1 MGCAR
6 SVLGTGCAVMA
17 RGSCTRYIAALLLLL
32 LSSATAARG
41 GNRGGLSA
49 LTGTLPHFLQE
60 PDDAYIVKSN
70 PIKLRCRARPALQI
84 FFKCNG
90 EWVHQNQHTS
100 VEHTDLGTGLKIR
113 EVMINVSR
121 QQVEDF
127 HGPEDYWCLCVAWS
141 HLGTSKSRKATVRIA
156 YLRKNFEQE
165 PQGKEVPIKGM
176 IVLHCRP
183 PEGVPPAEV
192 EWLKNDEPISTLDDV
207 NIDTRADHNLIINEA
222 RLSDSGNYTCLA
234 SNIVA
239 RRRSASAT
247 VIVYV
252 NGGWS
257 SWTDWSD
264 CSVRCGRGIQRRSRT
279 CTNPAPLN
287 GGAFCEGMSVQ
298 KSTCSSPCPVDG
310 GWASWSDWSL
320 CSSEC
325 ERQRGRECT
334 DPEPKHGGRLC
345 DGAALDTENCTGDL
359 CTQATEVEG
368 NNDIALYSGLAA
380 GLVTVVLLVV
390 AVALYRRSQ
399 SEYGVDVIDSSALTG
414 GFQSFSFKST
424 RQGNPL
430 LMNSSMPPDLTMSR
444 TFTSPICFPDS
455 MDKDLMSEPSLF
467 DPLPD
472 VKVKVHSSF
481 MVSLGVSE
489 RAEYHPKAPPQ
500 TFPRGMVQDLGSRGG
515 TLGGRGRGLLSPNLG
530 FIPRTANTGKP
541 LLRTSGLFGHGGG
554 RLVLPNTGV
563 SLLVPH
569 GAIAEDTSWE
579 MYMSINQEDTCVLS
593 EETQEVLLGPEVSYG
608 PPGLDL
614 SCPVAMTIAHCAD
627 MSSDD
632 WSVKLR
638 RQTREDGWEDVMSVE
653 GESASCYCLLE
664 PQCCHLLVDRP
675 GRYALVG
682 EPLSEAAGKRLRL
695 AVFGSLEANAL
706 TYDLRVYCVD
716 DTPHAFQEVVWLE
729 RGQGG
734 RLLEEPKTLLFK
746 GNSFSLQ
753 ISIQD
758 VPQFLWSIKPFT
770 TCQEFGF
777 SQVWGSNQSPLQC
790 AFTLER
796 FSQAANQL
804 SCKISVRQVKG
815 QEQILQVYTTVAESH
830 KEVVPFFAQS
840 DCTITSQAGARAF
853 KIPLSIRQRIC
864 ATFDMANA
872 KGKDWQLLA
881 QKLRIDRNLGYFAS
895 QKSPSAV
902 ILCLWEAQHQDQGDL
917 DSLASALEEIGRVH
931 SKHPCM
937 PATLDHPR
945 HLTIMGNMNNPKAS
959 TMTGALGQSKH
970 LAIMGTLN
978 QPNHLPNP
986 VTLNHSKHT
995 SGMGAP
1001 DHASTLDQS
1010 NHSANLATLDH
1021 SKQLA
1026 ISGMLDQCKHSANMS
1041 TLDHPKQL
1049 AVAGSMDQYIHSANM
1064 DTLDHSRRLTMTGA
1078 LDQSKHSV
1086 NPLTLN
1092 NSQHLAN
1099 TGTLDHPKE
1108 LTIAGTL
1115 DQAKQP
1121 ANTGSLDPPKQLNIA
1136 SPLDQ
1141 SIQSA
1146 NLSMFDHPKQLTF
1159 ADTSNMSN
1167 MSTLDVPKQLTIAG
1181 TLESKNPDIL
1191 NLDPSIHPSIMP
1203 TVDCSKHPAT
1213 SGTLDISRSPP
1224 SNATL
1229 GRYSDDLDSDHT

>member
-1 MGCAR
+1 
-6 SVLGTGCAVMA
+6 
-17 RGSCTRYIAALLLLL
+17 
-32 LSSATAARG
+32 
-41 GNRGGLSA
+41 LSA

-100 VEHTDLGTGLKIR
+100 VEHIDLGTGLKIR

-192 EWLKNDEPISTLDDV
+192 EWLKNDEPISTVDDG
-207 NIDTRADHNLIINEA
+207 NIDTRADHNLIISEA

-247 VIVYV
+247 VIVYGECLRGFSV
-252 NGGWS
+252 NQLSCEDKSG
-257 SWTDWSD
+257 
-264 CSVRCGRGIQRRSRT
+264 
-279 CTNPAPLN
+279 LN
-287 GGAFCEGMSVQ
+287 GRECLCMCVCVCVCVC
-298 KSTCSSPCPVDG
+298 TVDG
-310 GWASWSDWSL
+310 GWSGWTEWSV

-359 CTQATEVEG
+359 CTQGESN

-390 AVALYRRSQ
+390 AGALYRRSQ

-414 GFQSFSFKST
+414 GFQSFSFKSA

-455 MDKDLMSEPSLF
+455 MDKDLMSEQSLF

-472 VKVKVHSSF
+472 IKVKVHSSF

-489 RAEYHPKAPPQ
+489 RAEYHPKVPPQ
-500 TFPRGMVQDLGSRGG
+500 TFPRGMVQDLGGRGG

-530 FIPRTANTGKP
+530 FTPRTANSDKP
-541 LLRTSGLFGHGGG
+541 FLRTSGLFGHGGG

-569 GAIAEDTSWE
+569 GAIAEDTSCE
-579 MYMSINQEDTCVLS
+579 LHMSINQEDTCVLS
-593 EETQEVLLGPEVSYG
+593 EDSQEVLLGPEVSYG

-614 SCPVAMTIAHCAD
+614 SCPVAMTITHCAD

-632 WSVKLR
+632 WSMKLR
-638 RQTREDGWEDVMSVE
+638 RQTQEDSWEDVMSVE

-675 GRYALVG
+675 GRYTLVG

-695 AVFGSLEANAL
+695 AVFGNLEADAL
-706 TYDLRVYCVD
+706 TYSLRVYCVD
-716 DTPHAFQEVVWLE
+716 DTPYAFQEVVWLE

-746 GNSFSLQ
+746 ANCFSLQ

-796 FSQAANQL
+796 FSQATNQL
-804 SCKISVRQVKG
+804 SCKISIRQVKG
-815 QEQILQVYTTVAESH
+815 QEQILQVYTTVGESQ

-840 DCTITSQAGARAF
+840 DCTITSQTGARAF

-864 ATFDMANA
+864 ATFDTANA

-881 QKLRIDRNLGYFAS
+881 QKLQIDRNLGYFAR

-902 ILCLWEAQHQDQGDL
+902 ILCLWEAQHQDRGDL

-931 SKHPCM
+931 SKHPCL
-937 PATLDHPR
+937 PARLAFIQNQNIRRRHSSGFGCSSGSTERLVEFRHSGIVDPRSKSNTLR
-945 HLTIMGNMNNPKAS
+945 
-959 TMTGALGQSKH
+959 
-970 LAIMGTLN
+970 
-978 QPNHLPNP
+978 
-986 VTLNHSKHT
+986 
-995 SGMGAP
+995 
-1001 DHASTLDQS
+1001 
-1010 NHSANLATLDH
+1010 
-1021 SKQLA
+1021 
-1026 ISGMLDQCKHSANMS
+1026 
-1041 TLDHPKQL
+1041 
-1049 AVAGSMDQYIHSANM
+1049 
-1064 DTLDHSRRLTMTGA
+1064 
-1078 LDQSKHSV
+1078 
-1086 NPLTLN
+1086 
-1092 NSQHLAN
+1092 
-1099 TGTLDHPKE
+1099 
-1108 LTIAGTL
+1108 
-1115 DQAKQP
+1115 
-1121 ANTGSLDPPKQLNIA
+1121 
-1136 SPLDQ
+1136 
-1141 SIQSA
+1141 
-1146 NLSMFDHPKQLTF
+1146 
-1159 ADTSNMSN
+1159 
-1167 MSTLDVPKQLTIAG
+1167 
-1181 TLESKNPDIL
+1181 
-1191 NLDPSIHPSIMP
+1191 
-1203 TVDCSKHPAT
+1203 
-1213 SGTLDISRSPP
+1213 
-1224 SNATL
+1224 
-1229 GRYSDDLDSDHT
+1229 

>member
-1 MGCAR
+1 
-6 SVLGTGCAVMA
+6 
-17 RGSCTRYIAALLLLL
+17 
-32 LSSATAARG
+32 
-41 GNRGGLSA
+41 LSA

-100 VEHTDLGTGLKIR
+100 VEHIDLGTGLKIR

-192 EWLKNDEPISTLDDV
+192 EWLKNDEPISTVDDG
-207 NIDTRADHNLIINEA
+207 NIDTRADHNLIISEA

-247 VIVYV
+247 VIVYGECLRGFSV
-252 NGGWS
+252 NQLSCEDKSG
-257 SWTDWSD
+257 
-264 CSVRCGRGIQRRSRT
+264 
-279 CTNPAPLN
+279 LN
-287 GGAFCEGMSVQ
+287 GRECLCMCVCVCVCVC
-298 KSTCSSPCPVDG
+298 TVDG
-310 GWASWSDWSL
+310 GWSGWTEWSV

-359 CTQATEVEG
+359 CTQDKKLLHDMKS

-390 AVALYRRSQ
+390 AGALYRRSQ

-414 GFQSFSFKST
+414 GFQSFSFKSA

-455 MDKDLMSEPSLF
+455 MDKDLMSEQSLF

-472 VKVKVHSSF
+472 IKVKVHSSF

-489 RAEYHPKAPPQ
+489 RAEYHPKVPPQ
-500 TFPRGMVQDLGSRGG
+500 TFPRGMVQDLGGRGG

-530 FIPRTANTGKP
+530 FTPRTANSDKP
-541 LLRTSGLFGHGGG
+541 FLRTSGLFGHGGG

-569 GAIAEDTSWE
+569 GAIAEDTSCE
-579 MYMSINQEDTCVLS
+579 LHMSINQEDTCVLS
-593 EETQEVLLGPEVSYG
+593 EDSQEVLLGPEVSYG

-614 SCPVAMTIAHCAD
+614 SCPVAMTITHCAD

-632 WSVKLR
+632 WSMKLR
-638 RQTREDGWEDVMSVE
+638 RQTQEDSWEDVMSVE

-675 GRYALVG
+675 GRYTLVG

-695 AVFGSLEANAL
+695 AVFGNLEADAL
-706 TYDLRVYCVD
+706 TYSLRVYCVD
-716 DTPHAFQEVVWLE
+716 DTPYAFQEVVWLE

-746 GNSFSLQ
+746 ANCFSLQ

-796 FSQAANQL
+796 FSQATNQL
-804 SCKISVRQVKG
+804 SCKISIRQVKG
-815 QEQILQVYTTVAESH
+815 QEQILQVYTTVGESQ

-840 DCTITSQAGARAF
+840 DCTITSQTGARAF

-864 ATFDMANA
+864 ATFDTANA

-881 QKLRIDRNLGYFAS
+881 QKLQIDRNLGYFAR

-902 ILCLWEAQHQDQGDL
+902 ILCLWEAQHQDRGDL

-931 SKHPCM
+931 SKHPCL
-937 PATLDHPR
+937 PARLAFIQNQNIRRRHSSGFGCSSGSTERLVEFRHSGIVDPRSKSNTLR
-945 HLTIMGNMNNPKAS
+945 
-959 TMTGALGQSKH
+959 
-970 LAIMGTLN
+970 
-978 QPNHLPNP
+978 
-986 VTLNHSKHT
+986 
-995 SGMGAP
+995 
-1001 DHASTLDQS
+1001 
-1010 NHSANLATLDH
+1010 
-1021 SKQLA
+1021 
-1026 ISGMLDQCKHSANMS
+1026 
-1041 TLDHPKQL
+1041 
-1049 AVAGSMDQYIHSANM
+1049 
-1064 DTLDHSRRLTMTGA
+1064 
-1078 LDQSKHSV
+1078 
-1086 NPLTLN
+1086 
-1092 NSQHLAN
+1092 
-1099 TGTLDHPKE
+1099 
-1108 LTIAGTL
+1108 
-1115 DQAKQP
+1115 
-1121 ANTGSLDPPKQLNIA
+1121 
-1136 SPLDQ
+1136 
-1141 SIQSA
+1141 
-1146 NLSMFDHPKQLTF
+1146 
-1159 ADTSNMSN
+1159 
-1167 MSTLDVPKQLTIAG
+1167 
-1181 TLESKNPDIL
+1181 
-1191 NLDPSIHPSIMP
+1191 
-1203 TVDCSKHPAT
+1203 
-1213 SGTLDISRSPP
+1213 
-1224 SNATL
+1224 
-1229 GRYSDDLDSDHT
+1229 

>member
-6 SVLGTGCAVMA
+6 SVPGTGCAVMA
-17 RGSCTRYIAALLLLL
+17 RGSCTRSVAALLLLKLMLL

-192 EWLKNDEPISTLDDV
+192 EWLKNDEPISTVDDG
-207 NIDTRADHNLIINEA
+207 NIDTRADHNLIISEA

-298 KSTCSSPCPVDG
+298 KSTCTSPCPVDG
-310 GWASWSDWSL
+310 GWSGWTEWSV

-359 CTQATEVEG
+359 CTQATEVES

-390 AVALYRRSQ
+390 AGALYRRSQ

-414 GFQSFSFKST
+414 GFQSFSFKSA

-430 LMNSSMPPDLTMSR
+430 LINSSMPPDLTMSR

-455 MDKDLMSEPSLF
+455 MDKDLMSEQSLF

-489 RAEYHPKAPPQ
+489 RAEYHPKVPPQ
-500 TFPRGMVQDLGSRGG
+500 TFPRGMVQDLGGRGG

-530 FIPRTANTGKP
+530 FTPRTANSDKP
-541 LLRTSGLFGHGGG
+541 FLRTSGLFGHGGG

-569 GAIAEDTSWE
+569 GAIAEDTSCE
-579 MYMSINQEDTCVLS
+579 LHMSINQEDTCVLS
-593 EETQEVLLGPEVSYG
+593 EDSQEVLLGPEVSYG

-632 WSVKLR
+632 WSMKLR
-638 RQTREDGWEDVMSVE
+638 RQTQEDSWEDVMSVE

-675 GRYALVG
+675 GRYTLVG

-695 AVFGSLEANAL
+695 AVFGNLEADAL
-706 TYDLRVYCVD
+706 TYSLRVYCVD
-716 DTPHAFQEVVWLE
+716 DTPYAFQEVVWLE

-746 GNSFSLQ
+746 ANCFSLQ

-796 FSQAANQL
+796 FSQATNQL
-804 SCKISVRQVKG
+804 SCKISIRQVKG
-815 QEQILQVYTTVAESH
+815 QEQILQVYTTVGESQ

-840 DCTITSQAGARAF
+840 DCTITSQTGARAF

-864 ATFDMANA
+864 ATFDTANA

-881 QKLRIDRNLGYFAS
+881 QKLQIDRNLGYFAR

-902 ILCLWEAQHQDQGDL
+902 ILCLWEAQHQDRGDL

-931 SKHPCM
+931 SKHPCL

-945 HLTIMGNMNNPKAS
+945 HPPTIIMGNLNNPRAS
-959 TMTGALGQSKH
+959 TMSCALSQSKH
-970 LAIMGTLN
+970 LAIMDCLN
-978 QPNHLPNP
+978 QPSHLPNP
-986 VTLNHSKHT
+986 VTLNHSNNT
-995 SGMGAP
+995 SSMGML
-1001 DHASTLDQS
+1001 DSSKQLTIASTFDQS
-1010 NHSANLATLDH
+1010 NH

-1026 ISGMLDQCKHSANMS
+1026 ITGMLDQ
-1041 TLDHPKQL
+1041 PKQL
-1049 AVAGSMDQYIHSANM
+1049 TIGGTTDQYIHSANM
-1064 DTLDHSRRLTMTGA
+1064 DTLDHSKQLAVTGA
-1078 LDQSKHSV
+1078 LMDQPKHLV
-1086 NPLTLN
+1086 NPHTLSN
-1092 NSQHLAN
+1092 PKHLAS
-1099 TGTLDHPKE
+1099 TGTLDHSKE
-1108 LTIAGTL
+1108 LVIAGTL
-1115 DQAKQP
+1115 DHSLSNPKQP
-1121 ANTGSLDPPKQLNIA
+1121 ANTGSLDQHSKQLNIG
-1136 SPLDQ
+1136 SPMEHPKH
-1141 SIQSA
+1141 S
-1146 NLSMFDHPKQLTF
+1146 PKQLTF
-1159 ADTSNMSN
+1159 ADT
-1167 MSTLDVPKQLTIAG
+1167 
-1181 TLESKNPDIL
+1181 LESKNSDIL
-1191 NLDPSIHPSIMP
+1191 TLDQSIYPAIMP
-1203 TVDCSKHPAT
+1203 TLDCSKHSTP
-1213 SGTLDISRSPP
+1213 SGT
-1224 SNATL
+1224 SNTLPTL
-1229 GRYSDDLDSDHT
+1229 GHYNDDLDSDHT

>member
-1 MGCAR
+1 
-6 SVLGTGCAVMA
+6 MA
-17 RGSCTRYIAALLLLL
+17 RGFCARYSTVAALLALLAL
-32 LSSATAARG
+32 LPGSTTAARG
-41 GNRGGLSA
+41 GNRDGLSA

-165 PQGKEVPIKGM
+165 PQGREVPIKGM

-207 NIDTRADHNLIINEA
+207 NIDTRADHNLIISEA

-239 RRRSASAT
+239 RRRSAPAT
-247 VIVYV
+247 VIVFV

-264 CSVRCGRGIQRRSRT
+264 CSVRCGRGVQRRSRT

-287 GGAFCEGMSVQ
+287 GGAFCDGMSVQ

-310 GWASWSDWSL
+310 GWANWSEWSV
-320 CSSEC
+320 CSAEC
-325 ERQRGRECT
+325 EKQRGRECT

-345 DGAALDTENCTGDL
+345 DGAALETDNCTGDL
-359 CTQATEVEG
+359 CTQAEVEG
-368 NNDIALYSGLAA
+368 NNDIALYAGLAA
-380 GLVTVVLLVV
+380 GVVTVVLLVI
-390 AVALYRRSQ
+390 AVMLYRRSQ

-444 TFTSPICFPDS
+444 TYTSPICFPDS
-455 MDKDLMSEPSLF
+455 MDKELMSEPSLF

-500 TFPRGMVQDLGSRGG
+500 TFPRGVVQDLAGRGG
-515 TLGGRGRGLLSPNLG
+515 MLGGRGNSLLGPSLG
-530 FIPRTANTGKP
+530 FQPRTSAEKP
-541 LLRTSGLFGHGGG
+541 LLRTTGLFGHGGG
-554 RLVLPNTGV
+554 RLVLPNTGA

-569 GAIAEDTSWE
+569 GAIAENTSWE
-579 MYMSINQEDTCVLS
+579 MHMKES
-593 EETQEVLLGPEVSYG
+593 QEVLLGPEVSYG

-614 SCPVAMTIAHCAD
+614 SCPVALTIAHCAD
-627 MSSDD
+627 VSSDD
-632 WSVKLR
+632 WSIKLR
-638 RQTREDGWEDVMSVE
+638 RQTQDSWEDVMSVD
-653 GESASCYCLLE
+653 GECASCYCLLE

-675 GRYALVG
+675 GCYALVG
-682 EPLSEAAGKRLRL
+682 EPLSEAAVKRLRL
-695 AVFGSLEANAL
+695 AVFGSLEADAL
-706 TYDLRVYCVD
+706 TYSLRVYCVD

-734 RLLEEPKTLLFK
+734 RLLEEPKTLLFR

-758 VPQFLWSIKPFT
+758 IPQFLWSIKPFT

-796 FSQAANQL
+796 FSHAANQL

-815 QEQILQVYTTVAESH
+815 QELILQVYTTVAEVCPH
-830 KEVVPFFAQS
+830 TGHIS
-840 DCTITSQAGARAF
+840 DCTITSQTGARAF

-864 ATFDMANA
+864 ATFDTANA

-881 QKLRIDRNLGYFAS
+881 QKLHIDRNLVYFA
-895 QKSPSAV
+895 QQTSPSAV
-902 ILCLWEAQHQDQGDL
+902 ILSLWEAQHQDRGDL

-931 SKHPCM
+931 SKLPGVGDYEQ
-937 PATLDHPR
+937 TS
-945 HLTIMGNMNNPKAS
+945 PKALRACPS
-959 TMTGALGQSKH
+959 KVGRLEDEWRHKRGA
-970 LAIMGTLN
+970 
-978 QPNHLPNP
+978 
-986 VTLNHSKHT
+986 V
-995 SGMGAP
+995 
-1001 DHASTLDQS
+1001 LD
-1010 NHSANLATLDH
+1010 
-1021 SKQLA
+1021 
-1026 ISGMLDQCKHSANMS
+1026 
-1041 TLDHPKQL
+1041 
-1049 AVAGSMDQYIHSANM
+1049 Y
-1064 DTLDHSRRLTMTGA
+1064 
-1078 LDQSKHSV
+1078 
-1086 NPLTLN
+1086 
-1092 NSQHLAN
+1092 
-1099 TGTLDHPKE
+1099 
-1108 LTIAGTL
+1108 
-1115 DQAKQP
+1115 
-1121 ANTGSLDPPKQLNIA
+1121 
-1136 SPLDQ
+1136 
-1141 SIQSA
+1141 
-1146 NLSMFDHPKQLTF
+1146 
-1159 ADTSNMSN
+1159 
-1167 MSTLDVPKQLTIAG
+1167 
-1181 TLESKNPDIL
+1181 
-1191 NLDPSIHPSIMP
+1191 
-1203 TVDCSKHPAT
+1203 
-1213 SGTLDISRSPP
+1213 
-1224 SNATL
+1224 
-1229 GRYSDDLDSDHT
+1229 

>member
-1 MGCAR
+1 
-6 SVLGTGCAVMA
+6 
-17 RGSCTRYIAALLLLL
+17 
-32 LSSATAARG
+32 
-41 GNRGGLSA
+41 LSA

-100 VEHTDLGTGLKIR
+100 VEHIDLGTGLKIR

-192 EWLKNDEPISTLDDV
+192 EWLKNDEPISTVDDG
-207 NIDTRADHNLIINEA
+207 NIDTRADHNLIISEA

-252 NGGWS
+252 DGGWS
-257 SWTDWSD
+257 GWTEWS
-264 CSVRCGRGIQRRSRT
+264 V
-279 CTNPAPLN
+279 
-287 GGAFCEGMSVQ
+287 
-298 KSTCSSPCPVDG
+298 
-310 GWASWSDWSL
+310 

-359 CTQATEVEG
+359 CTQGESN

-390 AVALYRRSQ
+390 AGALYRRSQ

-414 GFQSFSFKST
+414 GFQSFSFKSA

-455 MDKDLMSEPSLF
+455 MDKDLMSEQSLF

-472 VKVKVHSSF
+472 IKVKVHSSF

-489 RAEYHPKAPPQ
+489 RAEYHPKVPPQ
-500 TFPRGMVQDLGSRGG
+500 TFPRGMVQDLGGRGG

-530 FIPRTANTGKP
+530 FTPRTANSDKP
-541 LLRTSGLFGHGGG
+541 FLRTSGLFGHGGG

-569 GAIAEDTSWE
+569 GAIAEDTSCE
-579 MYMSINQEDTCVLS
+579 LHMSINQEDTCVLS
-593 EETQEVLLGPEVSYG
+593 EDSQEVLLGPEVSYG

-614 SCPVAMTIAHCAD
+614 SCPVAMTITHCAD

-632 WSVKLR
+632 WSMKLR
-638 RQTREDGWEDVMSVE
+638 RQTQEDSWEDVMSVE

-675 GRYALVG
+675 GRYTLVG

-695 AVFGSLEANAL
+695 AVFGNLEADAL
-706 TYDLRVYCVD
+706 TYSLRVYCVD
-716 DTPHAFQEVVWLE
+716 DTPYAFQEVVWLE

-746 GNSFSLQ
+746 ANCFSLQ

-796 FSQAANQL
+796 FSQATNQL
-804 SCKISVRQVKG
+804 SCKISIRQVKG
-815 QEQILQVYTTVAESH
+815 QEQILQVYTTVGESQ

-840 DCTITSQAGARAF
+840 DCTITSQTGARAF

-864 ATFDMANA
+864 ATFDTANA

-881 QKLRIDRNLGYFAS
+881 QKLQIDRNLGYFAR

-902 ILCLWEAQHQDQGDL
+902 ILCLWEAQHQDRGDL

-931 SKHPCM
+931 SKHPCL
-937 PATLDHPR
+937 PARLAFIQNQNIRRRHSSGFGCSSGSTERLVEFRHSGIVDPRSKSNTLR
-945 HLTIMGNMNNPKAS
+945 
-959 TMTGALGQSKH
+959 
-970 LAIMGTLN
+970 
-978 QPNHLPNP
+978 
-986 VTLNHSKHT
+986 
-995 SGMGAP
+995 
-1001 DHASTLDQS
+1001 
-1010 NHSANLATLDH
+1010 
-1021 SKQLA
+1021 
-1026 ISGMLDQCKHSANMS
+1026 
-1041 TLDHPKQL
+1041 
-1049 AVAGSMDQYIHSANM
+1049 
-1064 DTLDHSRRLTMTGA
+1064 
-1078 LDQSKHSV
+1078 
-1086 NPLTLN
+1086 
-1092 NSQHLAN
+1092 
-1099 TGTLDHPKE
+1099 
-1108 LTIAGTL
+1108 
-1115 DQAKQP
+1115 
-1121 ANTGSLDPPKQLNIA
+1121 
-1136 SPLDQ
+1136 
-1141 SIQSA
+1141 
-1146 NLSMFDHPKQLTF
+1146 
-1159 ADTSNMSN
+1159 
-1167 MSTLDVPKQLTIAG
+1167 
-1181 TLESKNPDIL
+1181 
-1191 NLDPSIHPSIMP
+1191 
-1203 TVDCSKHPAT
+1203 
-1213 SGTLDISRSPP
+1213 
-1224 SNATL
+1224 
-1229 GRYSDDLDSDHT
+1229 